1 MRIPVVRLTML
12 RLILVLFAALSAWD
26 AQAAQLR
33 FLCRGWAPLYLSS
46 WRPENPDP
54 TDFDMMTI
62 DADDE
67 TGITRFD
74 LPLVGRL
81 QFKASVT
88 DYAVKASIPYK
99 QMMMDDYIDII
110 DFYYN
115 RPSSEILITALEKKT
130 RKGHPLFKGKCA
142 KVRPNNFE
150 PIPPTPIQ
158 IK

>member
-1 MRIPVVRLTML
+1 MRFPVLRMTML
-12 RLILVLFAALSAWD
+12 RLLVLLVAALAVFN
-26 AQAAQLR
+26 AQAEQLR

-81 QFKASVT
+81 QFKASIS

-99 QMMMDDYIDII
+99 QMMMDDYIEII

-115 RPSSEILITALEKKT
+115 LSLI
-130 RKGHPLFKGKCA
+130 H
-142 KVRPNNFE
+142 
-150 PIPPTPIQ
+150 I
-158 IK
+158 